1 MATLPLILFELFPL
15 ELCASRK
22 SCPLYNLKTAFKSY
36 IHETL
41 YNYQSALDVVQN
53 ARMVTLSFI
62 LFELFPLELCASQKP
77 CPLYNLKTA

>member
-1 MATLPLILFELFPL
+1 MVTLPFILFELFPL

-22 SCPLYNLKTAFKSY
+22 SCPLYNLKTCLSY

-53 ARMVTLSFI
+53 ARMVTLPFI

-77 CPLYNLKTA
+77 CPLDNLKTA